1 MLGQRIVTA
10 VVLLALL
17 VPALL
22 APVTWPFHV
31 LMLLLL
37 GAGAWEW
44 ARLNGLTGP
53 VALAFA
59 GLLALAGAAIGLSW
73 PDSRLSSGAWVVVGV
88 GWVVGGAWALRAGVH
103 GWSQAPRAV
112 RLLLGVGVLAAAWLA
127 LLQAHDLGVA
137 YLLSAFMIVW
147 LADIA
152 AYFGGRTFGGP
163 RLAPKIS
170 PGKTWSGALTGGAA
184 VLAGA
189 GAWMLWGP
197 SADPAWVTVPYRL
210 VDRWGAWGAAAA
222 LAGLAAMSVV
232 GDLFESLVKRSAGVK
247 DSSRLLPGHGGVL
260 DRIDAVLPVL
270 PLCLMCA
277 S

>member
-22 APVTWPFHV
+22 APIAWPFHA

-44 ARLNGLTGP
+44 ARLNGLTGSA
-53 VALAFA
+53 ALAFA
-59 GLLALAGAAIGLSW
+59 GLLGLAGVATGLSW
-73 PDSRLSSGAWVVVGV
+73 PDSRLSAGAWTVVGV
-88 GWVVGGAWALRAGVH
+88 GWIVGGAWALRAGVH
-103 GWSQAPRAV
+103 GWGQTPRAA
-112 RLLLGVGVLAAAWLA
+112 RLLLGVAVLGAAWLA
-127 LLQAHDLGVA
+127 LLQAHERGVA
-137 YLLSAFMIVW
+137 FLLSCFMVVW

-152 AYFGGRTFGGP
+152 AYFGGRVLGGP
-163 RLAPKIS
+163 RLAPTIS
-170 PGKTWSGALTGGAA
+170 PGKTWSGALTGGVA
-184 VLAGA
+184 VLVGA
-189 GAWMLWGP
+189 GAWVLWGP
-197 SADPAWVTVPYRL
+197 SADPAWVTVPSRL
-210 VDRWGAWGAAAA
+210 VERWGAWGAAVA

-232 GDLFESLVKRSAGVK
+232 GDLFESLLKRAAGMK

-260 DRIDAVLPVL
+260 DRIDALLPVL

>member
-22 APVTWPFHV
+22 APVTWPFHL

-44 ARLNGLTGP
+44 ARLNGLKGP
-53 VALAFA
+53 FALAYA
-59 GLLALAGAAIGLSW
+59 GLLGLAGAAAGLSW
-73 PDSRLSSGAWVVVGV
+73 PDSRLSFDAWVVVGAS
-88 GWVVGGAWALRAGVH
+88 WVVGGAWALRAGVD
-103 GWSQAPRAV
+103 GWGQTPRAV
-112 RLLLGVGVLAAAWLA
+112 RLLLGVAVLGAAWLA
-127 LLQAHDLGVA
+127 LLQARELGVA
-137 YLLSAFMIVW
+137 FLLSSFMIVW

-163 RLAPKIS
+163 RLAPTIS
-170 PGKTWSGALTGGAA
+170 PGKTWSGALTGGVA

-197 SADPAWVTVPYRL
+197 SADPGWVTVPSRL
-210 VDRWGAWGAAAA
+210 VERWGVWGAAAA
-222 LAGLAAMSVV
+222 LAGLTAMSVV
-232 GDLFESLVKRSAGVK
+232 GDLFESLLKRAAGMK

-260 DRIDAVLPVL
+260 DRIDALLPVL